1 MASHRGCVSKFCH
14 IRYSCCL
21 LYCSDVSHANRIV
34 TTRSHLSE
42 LELSTQSSDAL
53 EEMFFESESRSA
65 SKINW
70 HLVGGSTL
78 LIGIFLYVLSEIGI
92 LGSGFVDGL
101 GRITPFAA
109 IFFMGIAATSALRTK
124 RTRRVRTVSSRHLVR
139 PRKKRWLFG
148 VCRGLA
154 ERFGM
159 PVGILRLLFLAAAVV
174 AGGTG
179 PGDWFLLRCT

>member
-1 MASHRGCVSKFCH
+1 M
-14 IRYSCCL
+14 
-21 LYCSDVSHANRIV
+21 

-53 EEMFFESESRSA
+53 EEMLFESESRSA

-70 HLVGGSTL
+70 HLVGGGTL
-78 LIGIFLYVLSEIGI
+78 LIGIFLYLLSEIGV
-92 LGSGFVDGL
+92 LGNGFVDGL
-101 GRITPFAA
+101 GRFTPFVA
-109 IFFMGIAATSALRTK
+109 IFFMGIAAISALRTK

-154 ERFGM
+154 NRFGI
-159 PVGILRLLFLAAAVV
+159 PVGVLRLLFPAVAV
-174 AGGTG
+174 AAGGVA
-179 PGDWFLLRCT
+179 PGGLVIVALYVILALAIPSEETNHRGSS

>member
-1 MASHRGCVSKFCH
+1 M
-14 IRYSCCL
+14 
-21 LYCSDVSHANRIV
+21 

-53 EEMFFESESRSA
+53 EEMLFESDSRSA

-70 HLVGGSTL
+70 HLVGGGTL
-78 LIGIFLYVLSEIGI
+78 LIGIFLFVLSEIGI

-154 ERFGM
+154 DRFGI
-159 PVGILRLLFLAAAVV
+159 PVGVTRLLFFVTAIATSAFGLVGMASIALYVILALAIPGEETNR
-174 AGGTG
+174 AGSS
-179 PGDWFLLRCT
+179 